1 MTVKVGDKLPSAP
14 ASLTEKAPDKTVE
27 FPAEGKIVIVGV
39 PGAYT
44 PPCSDHVPTY
54 ILTYE
59 DFLKKGIDEIYVVGV
74 NDQFVMNAWV
84 NHLIQQHG
92 GDPEKLVHIHFCAD
106 RSGEFVKSLGLAFD
120 ASGLLGNTRSKRFA
134 LVVEDGVVKDVR
146 VENSPPELTLTMA
159 DEVLKSL

>member
-1 MTVKVGDKLPSAP
+1 MTVRVGDKLSSAP
-14 ASLTEKAPDKTVE
+14 ASLTETAPDKTVQ
-27 FPAEGKIVIVGV
+27 FPTEGKIIIVGV

-54 ILTYE
+54 ILAY
-59 DFLKKGIDEIYVVGV
+59 DDLLKKGIDEIYVVGV
-74 NDQFVMNAWV
+74 NDQFVMNAWGK
-84 NHLIQQHG
+84 HLTQQHG
-92 GDPEKLVHIHFCAD
+92 GDLEKLTHIHFCAD
-106 RSGEFVKSLGLAFD
+106 RSGEFVKSLGLDFD

-134 LVVEDGVVKDVR
+134 LVVKDGIVEDVR